1 VIKAWLYPSMRIAA
15 FQLLLSVLAPSAF
28 AEKIDV
34 VTQFSCDD
42 NSLSELGRS
51 ELSATGDNQ
60 NCEYQETVIDE
71 VSGEVFKWSSAK
83 ITVLKP
89 KYFPEVPEA
98 EQTETQ
104 LSCDDNLQRERS
116 RSDRRRTGGSNQNCE
131 YRETVVD
138 KATGEV
144 TKEASLAKVTTLMP
158 RRFSAVP
165 KPRAEH
171 FVEAVPIPD
180 RWRIVDSLGY
190 KENWYDPY
198 NRNVLK
204 GDRPIHDDWF
214 FNVTA
219 ISDTVIEQREVPT
232 PVGLQSA
239 NSSGSLDVFGDQDQ
253 LTINQNLAVEL
264 VYYKGDT
271 VFKPPDWEY
280 RFTPVFNYNYTRID
294 EILGLNVNP
303 SEGNTRDDNHVG
315 IQAAFVD
322 KHLRN
327 VSEYY
332 DFDSLRVGIQPFSS
346 DFRGFVFQDAPFGVR
361 LFGTRANNRFQYNL
375 AWFRRFEKDTNSGLN
390 DLGESLR
397 DDDVFLANVYWQ
409 DSGVLGFTSQ
419 FTVIYNR
426 NREDELFFDNNGFI
440 ARPASLGR
448 EVTRDYDVTYLG
460 YNGDGHLGKVNLTV
474 SAYTAFGEEA
484 DSVFTNAESEISAYF
499 LAAEASMDFDWIRP
513 KLSAL
518 YGSGDEDPFDDKSE
532 GFDAIFENPQFA
544 GADTSYWIRQGVPL
558 IAGGKV
564 TLSTRNGVLNSLR
577 SSKEHGQS
585 NFTNPGIVL
594 LGAGVDMDLLPEL
607 RLSMN
612 LNQLAFADTAVL
624 EVARQQGSID
634 KDIGLDASAALIFR
648 PHTTQNIVLRLSY
661 AQLFAGDGYKAL
673 YGDDENPFSLLF
685 NVILTY

>member
-1 VIKAWLYPSMRIAA
+1 
-15 FQLLLSVLAPSAF
+15 
-28 AEKIDV
+28 
-34 VTQFSCDD
+34 
-42 NSLSELGRS
+42 
-51 ELSATGDNQ
+51 
-60 NCEYQETVIDE
+60 
-71 VSGEVFKWSSAK
+71 
-83 ITVLKP
+83 
-89 KYFPEVPEA
+89 
-98 EQTETQ
+98 
-104 LSCDDNLQRERS
+104 
-116 RSDRRRTGGSNQNCE
+116 
-131 YRETVVD
+131 
-138 KATGEV
+138 
-144 TKEASLAKVTTLMP
+144 MP

-165 KPRAEH
+165 RPRAEH

-219 ISDTVIEQREVPT
+219 ISDTVIEQREVAT
-232 PVGLQSA
+232 PVGLQS
-239 NSSGSLDVFGDQDQ
+239 SDRSGSLDVFGGQDQ
-253 LTINQNLAVEL
+253 LTINQNLAVEF

-303 SEGNTRDDNHVG
+303 SEGNTRDDSHVG

-448 EVTRDYDVTYLG
+448 EVTRDYDITYLG
-460 YNGDGHLGKVNLTV
+460 YNGDGHIGKVNLTV

-484 DSVFTNAESEISAYF
+484 DSVFTNVESEISAYF
-499 LAAEASMDFDWIRP
+499 FAAEASMDFDWIRP

-518 YGSGDEDPFDDKSE
+518 YGSGDKDPFDDKSE

-612 LNQLAFADTAVL
+612 LNQLAFADTSVL

-648 PHTTQNIVLRLSY
+648 PHATQNIVLRLSY

>member
-1 VIKAWLYPSMRIAA
+1 MNKTWLYPSMRLAA
-15 FQLLLSVLAPSAF
+15 FQLLLSIAVPSVV
-28 AEKIDV
+28 AEEIDV
-34 VTQFSCDD
+34 VKQFSCD
-42 NSLSELGRS
+42 NSQGDRDQSDPT
-51 ELSATGDNQ
+51 ATDDGDQ
-60 NCEYQETVIDE
+60 NCRYREAVVDE
-71 VSGEVFKWSSAK
+71 VTGEVFKWSSARV
-83 ITVLKP
+83 TVLKP
-89 KYFPEVPEA
+89 KHVSEVPKSVQA
-98 EQTETQ
+98 ANQF
-104 LSCDDNLQRERS
+104 SCDDNSPRERG

-131 YRETVVD
+131 YREIVVD
-138 KATGEV
+138 EVTGEV
-144 TKEASLAKVTTLMP
+144 TKEPSAATVTALMP

-165 KPRAEH
+165 RPRAEH

-219 ISDTVIEQREVPT
+219 ISDTVIEQREVAT
-232 PVGLQSA
+232 PVGLQS
-239 NSSGSLDVFGDQDQ
+239 SDRSGSLDVFGGQDQ
-253 LTINQNLAVEL
+253 LTINQNLAVEF

-303 SEGNTRDDNHVG
+303 SEGNTRDDSHVG

-499 LAAEASMDFDWIRP
+499 FAAEASMDFDWIRP

-518 YGSGDEDPFDDKSE
+518 YGSGDKDPFDDKSE

>member
-1 VIKAWLYPSMRIAA
+1 MWLYPSMRLTA
-15 FQLLLSVLAPSAF
+15 FQLLLSIAVPSVV
-28 AEKIDV
+28 AEEIDV
-34 VTQFSCDD
+34 MKQFICDD
-42 NSLSELGRS
+42 NSQGDSDQSGPT
-51 ELSATGDNQ
+51 ATDDGDQ
-60 NCEYQETVIDE
+60 NCQYRKAVTDE
-71 VSGEVFKWSSAK
+71 VTGGVFKWSSAK

-89 KYFPEVPEA
+89 KHVSEVPRA
-98 EQTETQ
+98 VQAVNQ
-104 LSCDDNLQRERS
+104 FSCDDNSPRERG

-138 KATGEV
+138 EVTGEV
-144 TKEASLAKVTTLMP
+144 TKKPSSAKVTTLMP

-165 KPRAEH
+165 RPRAEH

-219 ISDTVIEQREVPT
+219 ISDTVIEQREVAT
-232 PVGLQSA
+232 PVGLQS
-239 NSSGSLDVFGDQDQ
+239 SDRSGSLDVFGGQDQ
-253 LTINQNLAVEL
+253 LTINQNLAVEF

-303 SEGNTRDDNHVG
+303 SEGNTRDDSHVG

-448 EVTRDYDVTYLG
+448 EVTRDYDITYLG
-460 YNGDGHLGKVNLTV
+460 YNGDGHIGKVNLTV

-484 DSVFTNAESEISAYF
+484 DSVFTNVESEISAYF
-499 LAAEASMDFDWIRP
+499 FAAEASMDFDWIRP

-518 YGSGDEDPFDDKSE
+518 YGSGDKDPFDDKSE

-612 LNQLAFADTAVL
+612 LNQLAFADTSVL

-648 PHTTQNIVLRLSY
+648 PHATQNIVLLLSY